1 MFQQGHQ
8 KVGGRKKGVKNKK
21 TLLSIEQILTEY
33 DINPIVK
40 LIEIAESEQT
50 SIEQRIRCWQEI
62 AKYTYPKQRALDMQA
77 PTNPNDITFKLIDA

>member
-21 TLLSIEQILTEY
+21 TLLSIEQILTEF

-40 LIEIAESEQT
+40 LIEIAESKQT
-50 SIEQRIRCWQEI
+50 SIEQKILCWQEV
-62 AKYTYPKQRALDMQA
+62 AKYTYPKHKAVDMQ
-77 PTNPNDITFKLIDA
+77 TLNNPKDITFKLIDS

>member
-1 MFQQGHQ
+1 MFEQGHQ

-50 SIEQRIRCWQEI
+50 SIEQRIRCWQEVV
-62 AKYTYPKQRALDMQA
+62 KYAYPKHRAVDMRS
-77 PTNPNDITFKLIDA
+77 PSNPNDITFKLIDV